1 MYRETAKKAYM
12 VSKVVSETCHAGVC
26 IFRKFSKSP
35 GYIRKIPLNPPLQK
49 GEAVGM
55 AGLIEML
62 LYFVCNGSVNGKD
75 KTYVQFK

>member
-1 MYRETAKKAYM
+1 M
-12 VSKVVSETCHAGVC
+12 
-26 IFRKFSKSP
+26 FSNFSISS

-49 GEAVGM
+49 GEAVGVP
-55 AGLIEML
+55 GLIEML

>member
-1 MYRETAKKAYM
+1 MYRETAKK
-12 VSKVVSETCHAGVC
+12 G
-26 IFRKFSKSP
+26 KFSITTGCIK
-35 GYIRKIPLNPPLQK
+35 KIPLNPPLQK

-55 AGLIEML
+55 RGLIEML